1 MYFNTVGVDSSAELV
16 ALEGVTSE
24 GLINMKR
31 KILFVA
37 LFAFALTLLPVTQAQ
52 TAFPA
57 VGVSFGYSIT
67 GEADWS
73 APLDVTIGFTATAIY
88 QVTAVGTNDFDVS
101 QSVSG
106 SPIWPTS
113 AGSGD
118 VNFFDWSSSDFV
130 TAASNTSFSFT
141 SNGEVSTNNS
151 MMSSVTGSDYTCV
164 WLNWTDG
171 VDEVIAYVGL
181 QSALWL
187 FVWFPIP
194 LPTSFM
200 SNGNPFYFYWNT
212 SYTPWDMPAAAA
224 SGEWTAAPLATFA
237 GVRNAYHNETD
248 WSGAVT
254 TTSGRTIL
262 DTWVDADTGL
272 LLFLNDTTLI
282 DNDGAFD
289 CRMNTLIT
297 MTSCSIFAAP
307 IPIVLIIAV
316 VAVIIIIIVI
326 FLLYWFVLRKRK

>member
-1 MYFNTVGVDSSAELV
+1 
-16 ALEGVTSE
+16 
-24 GLINMKR
+24 MKR

-37 LFAFALTLLPVTQAQ
+37 LFAFALAMLPVTQAQ

-73 APLDVTIGFTATAIY
+73 APLDVTIGFTATANY
-88 QVTAVGTNDFDVS
+88 QVTAVTSNDFDIS

-118 VNFFDWSSSDFV
+118 VNYFDYSASDYV

-141 SNGEVSTNNS
+141 TTGEVDTDDGT
-151 MMSSVTGSDYTCV
+151 MSSVTGADYTVV
-164 WLNWTDG
+164 WLNWTSG
-171 VDEVIAYVGL
+171 SDEVICFIGMH
-181 QSALWL
+181 S
-187 FVWFPIP
+187 WFWFFAFFPVP
-194 LPTSFM
+194 FPPSFM
-200 SNGNPFYFYWNT
+200 ANGEYFFGYWNA
-212 SYTPWDMPAAAA
+212 SYEP
-224 SGEWTAAPLATFA
+224 WTATPTTTYWTTEPLATAF

-248 WSGAVT
+248 ILGDLPPT
-254 TTSGRTIL
+254 MGRTIF
-262 DTWVDADTGL
+262 DIWVDVDTGL
-272 LLFLNDTTLI
+272 LLFLNDTTII
-282 DNDGAFD
+282 DNNGVFD

-297 MTSCSIFAAP
+297 LTSCSIFAAP

-316 VAVIIIIIVI
+316 VAVIVIILII